1 MTHQHST
8 DTQNTLQTQTAKA
21 TNFRS
26 PALAVAAIALTLGAW
41 CMLMWL
47 NGYVAMAVAVA
58 AVVAG
63 FVGMPGRS
71 NVVKNIAITAI
82 IASTVLIV
90 VLAAFLIVIK
100 IGLGS
105 VA

>member
-1 MTHQHST
+1 MTQQHST
-8 DTQNTLQTQTAKA
+8 DSQTTSQTQTAKA
-21 TNFRS
+21 SNYRS

-47 NGYVAMAVAVA
+47 NGYVAMAVALA

-63 FVGMPGRS
+63 FAGMPGRS
-71 NVVKNIAITAI
+71 NAVKNVAITAI